1 MIIKIL
7 RRYSILAILVA
18 GLATAAAQEKSEP
31 GDRAR
36 NPQARSESEQNPSAG
51 RPGPAQRYPRYLLRS
66 SDVLQLTFSISPE
79 FDQTVTVQP
88 DGYISLRGVG
98 ELQVAGKSVPE
109 LTEALRK
116 AYGQFLHEPLI
127 TVELKDFEKPYFIA
141 GGQFSKPGKYELRGD
156 TTVTEAVSIAGGFT
170 EKAKHS
176 DVVLYRR
183 VPSGWVQAKRLNIK
197 LMLASRDL
205 SEDLHLQSGDLIYV
219 PQNSISKIRQ
229 FIPSPG
235 LGAGFTIP

>member
-1 MIIKIL
+1 
-7 RRYSILAILVA
+7 
-18 GLATAAAQEKSEP
+18 
-31 GDRAR
+31 
-36 NPQARSESEQNPSAG
+36 
-51 RPGPAQRYPRYLLRS
+51 
-66 SDVLQLTFSISPE
+66 VLQLTFSISPE

-141 GGQFSKPGKYELRGD
+141 GGQFGKPGKYELRGD

-176 DVVLYRR
+176 EVVLYRR

-197 LMLASRDL
+197 LMLASKDL
-205 SEDLHLQSGDLIYV
+205 SEDLHLQSGDFIYV

-229 FIPSPG
+229 FIPNPG